1 MSFHLPGPT
10 KGKIEHLIA
19 TYGAERISK
28 RQEALHDIPES
39 KALICVVDSVRYETA
54 TYCFSTVE
62 MTLLD
67 DSTDFRQRTWLMMDR
82 RKAEE
87 LSKFRTAPRSAGK
100 TLRRCY
106 PVKLRLRNYSALS
119 TVNEQNIFDAAGEL
133 ITAQ

>member
-10 KGKIEHLIA
+10 KGKVEHLIA

-28 RQEALHDIPES
+28 PPEALHDIPES

-62 MTLLD
+62 TTLLD

-87 LSKFRTAPRSAGK
+87 LSKFRTAPAERRKEPS
-100 TLRRCY
+100 TLLPC
-106 PVKLRLRNYSALS
+106 
-119 TVNEQNIFDAAGEL
+119 
-133 ITAQ
+133 